1 MLPPNISRIK
11 CFVEKLQRP
20 FVMSFINNFKSF
32 YRKKLA
38 ILKVFCLFLKVV
50 SDQTNLKLFFI
61 ANVFQILAEL

>member
-11 CFVEKLQRP
+11 CFVEKLQMP
-20 FVMSFINNFKSF
+20 FAMSFINNFKSF